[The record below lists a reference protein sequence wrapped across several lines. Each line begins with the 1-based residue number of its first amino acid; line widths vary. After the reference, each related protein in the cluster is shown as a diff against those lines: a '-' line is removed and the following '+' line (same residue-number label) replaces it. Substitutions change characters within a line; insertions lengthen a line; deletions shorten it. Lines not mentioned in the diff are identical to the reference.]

1 MQHLT
6 ALSGLLVALVSA
18 HPTTH
23 QHIARAKSPTRTMIP
38 STCFSSQ
45 SAFDTDFSYDY
56 PWGTTHNGAA
66 RMDTSHVSLTGNQ
79 LTLTAEYVTGQPD
92 ATFSNKPLKIHYL
105 SGTVHAKETF
115 TVAKTGGY
123 DFSAQVIAPVA
134 KGTWPAFWLTAV
146 QGWPPEVC
154 RTHYPQKSAC

>member
-1 MQHLT
+1 
-6 ALSGLLVALVSA
+6 
-18 HPTTH
+18 
-23 QHIARAKSPTRTMIP
+23 MIP

-45 SAFDTDFSYDY
+45 SAFDTDFAYNY

-66 RMDTSHVSLTGNQ
+66 RMDTAHVSLAGNQ

-92 ATFSNKPLKIHYL
+92 ATFSNEPLKINYL

-123 DFSAQVIAPVA
+123 DFSAQVKAPVG

-146 QGWPPEVC
+146 EGWPPEVLHLLFQSSPTVSLADA
-154 RTHYPQKSAC
+154 R